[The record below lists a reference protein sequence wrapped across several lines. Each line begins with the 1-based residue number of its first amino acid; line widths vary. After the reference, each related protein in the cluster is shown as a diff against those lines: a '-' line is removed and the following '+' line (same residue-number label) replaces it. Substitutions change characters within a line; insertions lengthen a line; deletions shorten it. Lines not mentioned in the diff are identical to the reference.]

1 MFDKVKEML
10 VENLHIEESIIT
22 LDAELDNDLGIN
34 SLEIADLVLMC
45 EEDFGIEIADDDI
58 QKLITVGDVVEYLET
73 HVQ

>member
-34 SLEIADLVLMC
+34 SLEIADLILMC
-45 EEDFGIEIADDDI
+45 EEDFGIEIADEDI

-73 HVQ
+73 HAQ